1 MVVILHEA
9 GMRSRAADLYRRRAP
24 EAENG
29 LAGELAVD
37 FAASVPGSSRNHNP
51 RRTVEFVLIL
61 FVPRITEFVYQLI
74 AIVLRVQARW
84 KSSRSQVKRLR
95 LSIHRQDLR
104 RAGRIGTTLSVGPTG
119 QPPGRR
125 VRLN

>member
-1 MVVILHEA
+1 MARVLGWQGENHDVFFEIVAILYQFVMVVILHEA

-61 FVPRITEFVYQLI
+61 FVPRITEFVCMLTS
-74 AIVLRVQARW
+74 VLR
-84 KSSRSQVKRLR
+84 SC
-95 LSIHRQDLR
+95 
-104 RAGRIGTTLSVGPTG
+104 
-119 QPPGRR
+119 
-125 VRLN
+125 